1 MNVVTFAPHFEKM
14 RNFMLDVDKYLE
26 PLNYVAQSVANSST
40 YPFHNIYKKDE
51 NHVIEIALAG
61 FTKDEI
67 EVELEPNILT
77 IQSTKY
83 KGKTPTVDMKFNGIS
98 NRNFRRVFYLADMM
112 RVISCKMENGML
124 TITIKKEVP
133 EENKPTKITVE

>member
-26 PLNYVAQSVANSST
+26 PLNYVAQAVANSST
-40 YPFHNIYKKDE
+40 YPFHNIYKKEE

-67 EVELEPNILT
+67 EVEVEPNILT
-77 IQSTKY
+77 IQSTNY
-83 KGKTPTVDMKFNGIS
+83 KGKTPPVDMEFNGIAH
-98 NRNFRRVFYLADMM
+98 RNFRRVFYLADMM

-124 TITIKKEVP
+124 TVTIKKEVP